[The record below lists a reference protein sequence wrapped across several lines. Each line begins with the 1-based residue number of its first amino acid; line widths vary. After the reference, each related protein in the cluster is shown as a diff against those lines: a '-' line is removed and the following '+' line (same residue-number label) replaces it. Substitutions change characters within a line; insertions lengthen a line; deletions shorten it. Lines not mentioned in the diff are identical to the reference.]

1 MVRVPSVLCVQER
14 VPEPVLWLRRSGEL
28 LGWGTAAESGS
39 RGLQTGTLAACSNW
53 RLFNLLR
60 RVVVPNVRFGGNTSY
75 LMVGMMK
82 ATLHLTFSRIRIV
95 RKVDMYCNYLVC
107 VVHAIQQ
114 ACLST
119 PAEVR
124 GPRKVLERHSARA
137 KQRLGQGI
145 HRNCCIVT
153 LKCNWFKCVTW
164 KVSVLVLAEI

>member
-1 MVRVPSVLCVQER
+1 MRYCSRKRLSRTPDRYPRSLLQLTTLQPPPTRCCPQYQVRRQH
-14 VPEPVLWLRRSGEL
+14 L
-28 LGWGTAAESGS
+28 L
-39 RGLQTGTLAACSNW
+39 
-53 RLFNLLR
+53 
-60 RVVVPNVRFGGNTSY
+60 PNG
-75 LMVGMMK
+75 GMMK

-153 LKCNWFKCVTW
+153 LKCNWFKCVT
-164 KVSVLVLAEI
+164 